1 MAETRRRLTGL
12 KTPTLFIAGDRDPV
26 TRWLGVDWILEAMPH
41 ARVEVVEKAGH
52 YIQEDQPGELSR
64 LILEFLDGPD

>member
-1 MAETRRRLTGL
+1 
-12 KTPTLFIAGDRDPV
+12 
-26 TRWLGVDWILEAMPH
+26 MPH
-41 ARVEVVEKAGH
+41 ARIEVVEKAGH